1 MNYRIS
7 TENGF
12 LRADLLERETAD
24 ETRTFLQAVE
34 LATIN
39 HRCSRVLIR
48 VRLSKPLFTVER
60 HGVLRTLKRIA
71 WDPTHKI
78 ALLGDTLELGMSHDY
93 VSLLGRQQGIC
104 LRSFQNEA
112 AAVEWLKDR
121 RREER
126 REPGQTAAP
135 PLERREGERR
145 KTREAVGPGFL
156 RAEPG
161 QAVTKPDS

>member
-7 TENGF
+7 TESGF

-24 ETRTFLQAVE
+24 ETRTFLQAVV
-34 LATIN
+34 LATVN
-39 HRCSRVLIR
+39 HRCSRVLVH

-60 HGVLRTLKRIA
+60 HGVLRTLQRIA
-71 WDPTHKI
+71 SDPTHKI

-104 LRSFQNEA
+104 LRSFQSEA
-112 AAVEWLKDR
+112 EAVAWLKDR

-126 REPGQTAAP
+126 RQPGQTAAP
-135 PLERREGERR
+135 PLERREDERR
-145 KTREAVGPGFL
+145 KTPEAIDARFD
-156 RAEPG
+156 EPR
-161 QAVTKPDS
+161 P

>member
-24 ETRTFLQAVE
+24 ETRTFLQVVV
-34 LATIN
+34 LATVN
-39 HRCSRVLIR
+39 HRCSRVLVH

-71 WDPTHKI
+71 SDPTHKI

-104 LRSFQNEA
+104 LRSFRSEA
-112 AAVEWLKDR
+112 AAVAWLKDR

-126 REPGQTAAP
+126 RQPGQTAAP
-135 PLERREGERR
+135 PERREDERR
-145 KTREAVGPGFL
+145 KTRKAIDPRFNELEAKGP
-156 RAEPG
+156 
-161 QAVTKPDS
+161 VS